1 MAVNVDSLFGAIVTG
16 VVPPYGP
23 VYTSAIPID
32 CPLLAFITRALVSR
46 VTADVPAF
54 SAVKVKLYLVEL
66 ELTFA
71 ELAMNCMFGG
81 GWFVVPESVPMY
93 PDTKL

>member
-1 MAVNVDSLFGAIVTG
+1 MAVNVDSLFGVIVTG
-16 VVPPYGP
+16 VIPPFAP

-54 SAVKVKLYLVEL
+54 SAVKVKLDSV

-81 GWFVVPESVPMY
+81 GWFVVSESVPMQ

>member
-23 VYTSAIPID
+23 VYTFAIPIT

-46 VTADVPAF
+46 VTAEEPRF
-54 SAVKVKLYLVEL
+54 CAVKVKL
-66 ELTFA
+66 
-71 ELAMNCMFGG
+71 
-81 GWFVVPESVPMY
+81 
-93 PDTKL
+93 